1 MAEPRVSFIR
11 AKAATAGWQPFLPR
25 PDAAPPKV
33 ADVFSA
39 IPDFLTIEGP
49 GTAPLRAII
58 SVAKLCGCASEVMV
72 AVDESGRVYIVG
84 CPDETAADPYGT
96 VVADV
101 LAASGRLWR
110 MSYEDFSALFKE
122 PLGTS
127 LEEYV
132 MPRARPDWDFELFEP
147 AVKACLERG
156 RFPVVLVTARPEG
169 RIKEVVGYFRGMN
182 LEAQLAPFSYHEMG
196 GVQVLEPARA
206 GVSAASAPAATQFRS
221 ESSRPGQLGPRA
233 EAVFGA
239 SPERAP
245 SRPARP
251 APAAEPEPE
260 EQRPATPAGAEPTEP
275 AKRVA
280 RLPGPG
286 TKPGVMAGKRPPP
299 KQNEP

>member
-1 MAEPRVSFIR
+1 MAEPRAFIR
-11 AKAATAGWQPFLPR
+11 AKTATAGWQPFLPQ

-33 ADVFSA
+33 ADVFTT

-49 GTAPLRAII
+49 GTAPLRAVIP
-58 SVAKLCGCASEVMV
+58 VAKLCGCASEVMV
-72 AVDESGRVYIVG
+72 AVDESGRIYIVS
-84 CPDETAADPYGT
+84 CPDETTAEPYGT

-110 MSYEDFSALFKE
+110 MSYDDFSALFKE
-122 PLGTS
+122 PLGAS

-132 MPRARPDWDFELFEP
+132 MPRARADWDYDVFQP
-147 AVKACLERG
+147 AVAACLEKG
-156 RFPVVLVTARPEG
+156 RFPVVLITARPEG
-169 RIKEVVGYFRGMN
+169 RITEIVGYFHGMN
-182 LEAQLAPFSYHEMG
+182 LEAQLAPYSFYDLN

-206 GVSAASAPAATQFRS
+206 GFAAAPAPAAATFRP
-221 ESSRPGQLGPRA
+221 EPFRPGQLGQRA

-239 SPERAP
+239 APAGP
-245 SRPARP
+245 SRSVPAS
-251 APAAEPEPE
+251 EPESENRPE
-260 EQRPATPAGAEPTEP
+260 TPAGAQPTEP

-299 KQNEP
+299 KQDREQS